1 MVAILHFPLSLGD
14 SLKKIERWNRD
25 RFWIWPWGWLN
36 VAHEDFRII
45 WLSRMIK
52 TRKWTGDEPQK
63 DVTQKRYRQ
72 DTMWIT
78 INTSPLQ
85 SDVCSARQRT
95 SPPLASFSP
104 ATTNNILNTDR
115 SNVQTFPGA
124 DTESPSYCST
134 RDSRPFVQESAEGS
148 RRNNTKNMSRQINSY
163 VLTNFRMGG

>member
-1 MVAILHFPLSLGD
+1 MLLTENLVSSD
-14 SLKKIERWNRD
+14 CQDDKE
-25 RFWIWPWGWLN
+25 
-36 VAHEDFRII
+36 
-45 WLSRMIK
+45 
-52 TRKWTGDEPQK
+52 RKWTGDEPQK

-72 DTMWIT
+72 DIMGVTK
-78 INTSPLQ
+78 NAAQLLSGH
-85 SDVCSARQRT
+85 VCSARQRT

-148 RRNNTKNMSRQINSY
+148 RRNNTNIMLRQINSY
-163 VLTNFRMGG
+163 VLTNCRMGG